1 MLRTFKSYFDKM
13 FVMPYNVLRTELIGE
28 KMSRNLTKTLSASL
42 EDYLEVIY
50 EIINEKQGV
59 KAIDI
64 SRKLGVGRS
73 SVTDALK
80 ALAEKKLVNYGRYDV
95 LSLTE
100 TGKKIAE
107 RVIVKHSILYDF
119 FITTLKLSPEEAN
132 ENACRIEHVI
142 SDEAFNGFVKFMKD
156 NK

>member
-1 MLRTFKSYFDKM
+1 M
-13 FVMPYNVLRTELIGE
+13 V
-28 KMSRNLTKTLSASL
+28 RNFAKPISASL

-50 EIINEKQGV
+50 EIFNEKKGV
-59 KAIDI
+59 KAVEI

-80 ALAEKKLVNYGRYDV
+80 TLAEKNLVNYGRYDV
-95 LSLTE
+95 ISLTPE
-100 TGKKIAE
+100 GEKTAKE
-107 RVIVKHSILYDF
+107 IVSKHNIIYSFLTDV
-119 FITTLKLSPEEAN
+119 LNVSHEEAN

-142 SDEAFNGFVKFMKD
+142 SQNVVDSFKNFMGKAKK